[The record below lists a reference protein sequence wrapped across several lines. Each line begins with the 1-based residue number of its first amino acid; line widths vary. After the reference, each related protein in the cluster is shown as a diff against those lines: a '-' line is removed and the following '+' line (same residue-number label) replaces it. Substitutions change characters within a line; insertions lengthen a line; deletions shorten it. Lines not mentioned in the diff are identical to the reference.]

1 MFRSKKGVSLITVLM
16 FMLVT
21 TIAATATFKWLT
33 SENRSSASRML
44 RQEAYQSSVAG
55 IENARAW
62 MSNHPNDVG
71 ALIKQY
77 YDNQKRPIL
86 LNSVLPQLDRNGQS
100 YNVWLTAVN
109 TSSTTYKLKLL
120 SEGNGRN
127 DSKHTEAAI
136 IRVDGLYRIRIPQ
149 SSEKFT
155 FNKAFHGASDG
166 ITGTDTIGSGNING
180 DWEYSNNPVVKGDM
194 IVTGNTK
201 YGGTVH
207 HYGDFYLGGN
217 LTSDGQTIYGTEG
230 LDTSVIYIGGNV
242 TCPSGQPIT
251 VYGDLY
257 VKGDIS
263 ELCKVDVKGNLTIG
277 GHIVRNNDHYI
288 TVGKNWV
295 FTNQNSAPEEQLEIG
310 HDFPNNNTSFSVGRN
325 LYLPYKLK
333 AHCSTGNNCGD
344 SQGKRGFTVGGNVYQ
359 YKNSP
364 FVLETQEENEYGYSY
379 GAYMDGYTRP
389 FNNDWSRPFCSDD
402 HTNCKRGRIFSFNA
416 NSISTDRV
424 QEWKETD
431 NVLKNISDNYWQHI
445 NRINKYGK
453 MINKT
458 TNRIPEPIML
468 KNETAWKAAKANSF
482 CGFGDW
488 FAMDNNFVSKLNM
501 CYVNAKNENKLYND
515 EYLIIEWNNQ
525 EQKDITTKLIGK
537 FVFYVPEAIGQTY
550 LPPTSDGSYV
560 FLYLEK
566 GTKAELLGHLNLD
579 YNYLIYSK
587 DDIQQI
593 NGLHIKGS
601 VVMADGKALKKYQ
614 GGNNL
619 EFNGDVLKSLANAG
633 IIKEN
638 PEYTKLTG
646 EDEVEEGSSSTE
658 NTNVY
663 DTYYIA
669 TASQL
674 ALTLESQYESR
685 EELETSGANAPQ
697 AISPTVLILPRA
709 IYITRNADGKLEDYY
724 NIINLN
730 GANEQKDPSRV
741 NCNPSLNTYGPLYQN
756 NVLISEDVYTCN
768 YQSEN
773 YGDIPFYVVVS
784 GESGK
789 TPKIF
794 MDDDYIEITTSDMKT
809 VSARVSATSPSAQE
823 VSIDISVS
831 KPPDG
836 WTVTPVSGTELTLRE
851 SSDIEK
857 VYTLTFRP
865 NVSTIDLFT
874 VTTTATAPQGQVH
887 FYLRSPMLGC
897 TIAPPSDA
905 TVIMTGYVS
914 VERGSISQYCSKS
927 ENAQI
932 CSEKGYDKKADYLDC
947 DDFVSGEWVRASGT
961 NVTVVTPNNKWS
973 VGTNTAISLKDM
985 HNVPDYCELLL
996 PTENNIISQADQNG
1010 EYTLYA
1016 SLKRKR
1022 YTLTVKTE
1030 NATDSDSKVSVYYG
1044 EDGED
1049 YADGTSS
1056 ICEKNSDGNLVC
1068 DVYAGWY
1075 VKTTYTEGGDDKF
1088 SRWECTGDNCP
1099 NPSSA
1104 GKGANITSRTYE
1116 LQPIS
1121 SDNTITAVF
1130 NDRDKH
1136 CFYED
1141 FTDLTAFCSGNQI
1154 HCINSCE
1161 GGSNYSCSVSGVNAE
1176 WQLMYPNNGNSS
1188 SVPPVIQ
1195 NGYITSNNSAQTG
1208 NSTIILSTKEAGIH
1222 GTMTAMLQTTILEN
1236 RNKSLNSGFIFSS
1249 DATASSFTIL
1259 NIYGDAS
1266 NSKALTARVCEG
1278 TQSTNTVSHINC
1290 NDEVFKNS
1298 NSRTVSINSEDMI
1311 KLEIELTIENK
1322 LKIKATSNNENSSVE
1337 LDISSYMRSRDEHSR
1352 YVGFNVSDPSFRLYD
1367 IGWSSYFFA
1376 DECFENPTISC
1387 SFAANYL
1394 GGRVPLEKNVK
1405 PWVGVSSWFEDN
1417 NCTLTYY
1424 YNGCDNATGNS
1435 TSGCSNGVFNRG
1447 WITSWYD
1454 EHKDG
1459 TFFGATLNSSTYN
1472 FSTDGLHGTTV
1483 VNTYGYT
1490 TYKTTINDAK
1500 VKITCDDE
1508 TSLNGKWT
1516 SCGMFQVGD
1525 IERCA
1530 QNAEILGSSAT
1541 PKYGSAD
1548 VELEIPVG
1556 EGDAILNLRSTTLW
1570 IDISGFTE
1578 GDDKIIL
1585 YLKDQ
1590 NDNLSIPR
1598 EMNSNGLQSF
1608 DVDVMSNLDSFDP
1621 QTVKSIVLK
1630 SSLYPYQ
1637 VNSVMSSC
1645 PYALNINN
1653 CKASY
1658 NGISWRLTSTITNL
1672 EGAAVNGCSVT
1683 GIESMTDVSCPENG
1697 VFAFNEEGLYE
1708 QVNSSGFPV
1717 TREFEIVAKSADG
1730 GEVSCKTEPVTIA
1743 PINITCSVA
1752 EENVVKGAGMP
1763 ALTFSF
1769 EGCPNSTCDYTL
1781 SVENEESVE
1790 GSGTGESSTWTPSI
1804 NVSPALS
1811 SDSYIYYVI
1820 VSGVRKECGTVTVEN
1835 ASEASVSNCQL
1846 EKDGKE
1852 LENYK
1857 FTADVTPAND
1867 GSAWNMQVMV
1877 FDHTGNVVKKEP
1889 KDPKKSTD
1897 PGTQNGTYFE
1907 AHIPTKDLAAGNYSA
1922 QLFLNGETVA
1932 NSGCHISFGI
1942 DAVSS
1947 SSSAT
1952 PVSSSSTPKSSSSKT
1967 TQSSSSVNQSGVH
1980 ATCSFEKAIIR
1991 GASTANFIVSSMKGM
2006 EKDMQ
2011 YGATFTLKS
2020 DYYSNGFWFGKN
2032 ESKTLTLQE
2041 LGKISNPGGTYT
2053 LYTEDDHAICSAEL
2067 ETIEGGLENC
2077 EISKTNVL
2085 VGSQLTISGNY
2096 IGASCN
2102 NAWIDIDGAYV
2113 SGVACNIGAISETFF
2128 ASNDRGTKSYVLH
2141 VNGIPNTTCSFDVTT
2156 GGYTIKQLGG
2166 HDKWN
2171 DWNTVDVACNDS
2183 VYIKVSGDAN
2193 RTVYC
2198 RSDDKKGHI
2207 TIRGAGFGSN
2217 SNASTCNSNGICEDA
2232 TLGLCIAG
2240 ENPCE
2245 RVIYTSCT
2253 ESMIKC
2259 RVE

>member
-86 LNSVLPQLDRNGQS
+86 LNSVLPQMDREGQS

-109 TSSTTYKLKLL
+109 TSSNTYKLKLL

-155 FNKAFHGASDG
+155 FNKAFHGASEG
-166 ITGTDTIGSGNING
+166 ITGNDTIGSGNING
-180 DWEYSNNPVVKGDM
+180 DWAYSNTPVVKGDM
-194 IVTGNTK
+194 IVTGNAT

-217 LTSDGQTIYGTEG
+217 LNNPNGETIYGTEG
-230 LDTSVIYIGGNV
+230 LDTSVIYIGGSI
-242 TCPSGQPIT
+242 TCPDGQPIT
-251 VYGDLY
+251 VHGDLY

-263 ELCKVDVKGNLTIG
+263 NHCKVNVKGNLTVG
-277 GHIVRNNDHYI
+277 GHIVRNNDFNI

-295 FTNQNSAPEEQLEIG
+295 FTNQNSAPEEQLELG
-310 HDFPNNNTSFSVGRN
+310 HDYSNNNTNFSVGRN

-344 SQGKRGFTVGGNVYQ
+344 SEGKRGFTVGGNVYQ
-359 YKNSP
+359 YNNSP
-364 FVLETQEENEYGYSY
+364 FVLETQEGSYYRY

-389 FNNDWSRPFCSDD
+389 FNSRDFCSDD

-416 NSISTDRV
+416 NSISSDRV
-424 QEWKETD
+424 HEWKQTD

-453 MINKT
+453 MIKAS

-468 KNETAWKAAKANSF
+468 KNESAWKAAKANSF
-482 CGFGDW
+482 CGIGDK
-488 FAMDNNFVSKLNM
+488 FAMDNNFVNNLNM
-501 CYVNAKNENKLYND
+501 CYVNAKNQNKLYND
-515 EYLIIEWNNQ
+515 EYLIIEWKYQ
-525 EQKDITTKLIGK
+525 EHKDITQNLVGK
-537 FVFYVPEAIGQTY
+537 FVFDVTTALGNTA
-550 LPPTSDGSYV
+550 LPPTSNGSIV
-560 FLYLEK
+560 FLYLEQ
-566 GTKAELLGHLNLD
+566 GANGQLQGHAGYD
-579 YNYLIYSK
+579 YNYLVYSK
-587 DDIQQI
+587 EDINEI
-593 NGLHIKGS
+593 NGIHFKGS
-601 VVMADGKALKKYQ
+601 VVMADGKTLKKYQ

-619 EFNGDVLKSLANAG
+619 EFDGNVLKSLANAG

-773 YGDIPFYVVVS
+773 YGDIPFYVVVN

-789 TPKIF
+789 TPKIS
-794 MDDDYIEITTSDMKT
+794 MADDYIEITTSDMKT
-809 VSARVSATSPSAQE
+809 VSAQINATSPSAQE

-851 SSDIEK
+851 SSDIEN

-927 ENAQI
+927 ENTQI
-932 CSEKGYDKKADYLDC
+932 CSENGYDKKADYLDC

-1030 NATDSDSKVSVYYG
+1030 NATDNDSKVSVYYG

-1298 NSRTVSINSEDMI
+1298 NSRTVSINSEDVI

-1435 TSGCSNGVFNRG
+1435 TSGCSNRVFNRD

-1645 PYALNINN
+1645 PYALNISN

-1730 GEVSCKTEPVTIA
+1730 GEVSCKTEPVTIE

-1781 SVENEESVE
+1781 SVENEESVA
-1790 GSGTGESSTWTPSI
+1790 GSGSGETSTWTPSL
-1804 NVSPALS
+1804 NVAPALTNG
-1811 SDSYIYYVI
+1811 SYIYYVT

-1835 ASEASVSNCQL
+1835 ASGASVSNCQL

-1907 AHIPTKDLAAGNYSA
+1907 APIPTKDLAAGNYSA

-1932 NSGCHISFGI
+1932 NSSCHISFGI

-1952 PVSSSSTPKSSSSKT
+1952 PVSSSSTPKSSSSKG
-1967 TQSSSSVNQSGVH
+1967 S
-1980 ATCSFEKAIIR
+1980 
-1991 GASTANFIVSSMKGM
+1991 
-2006 EKDMQ
+2006 
-2011 YGATFTLKS
+2011 
-2020 DYYSNGFWFGKN
+2020 SNGVQCAFSANPVTTESQALYFKVTSPIGGFSEKREYKVTGPNGYNAQQWFDPYSQVSVWM
-2032 ESKTLTLQE
+2032 SKDN
-2041 LGKISNPGGTYT
+2041 SVPSAGTYT
-2053 LYTEDDHAICSAEL
+2053 LSVVGGEELCSLEL
-2067 ETIEGGLENC
+2067 KTTNKSIQDCEVSNTKPLTGSKVTFSARYNGGRCYSIWVE
-2077 EISKTNVL
+2077 VPD
-2085 VGSQLTISGNY
+2085 GSSANIPCSL
-2096 IGASCN
+2096 
-2102 NAWIDIDGAYV
+2102 DGV
-2113 SGVACNIGAISETFF
+2113 ISEEFY
-2128 ASNDRGTKSYVLH
+2128 ASNGTGTKNYVLH
-2141 VNGIPNTTCSFDVTT
+2141 VNGDPQASCAVSVTT
-2156 GGYTIKQLGG
+2156 KGSVIKQAGG
-2166 HDKWN
+2166 HEY
-2171 DWNTVDVACNDS
+2171 WNTDVACNDS
-2183 VYIKVSGDAN
+2183 LFISVDDGD
-2193 RTVYC
+2193 RTLVC
-2198 RSDDKKGHI
+2198 KSENSSNV
-2207 TIRGAGFGSN
+2207 TIVGDGFGSA
-2217 SNASTCNSNGICEDA
+2217 SNTCNGNNCSYA
-2232 TLGLCIAG
+2232 QLQLCYSGAG
-2240 ENPCE
+2240 KCE
-2245 RVIYTSCT
+2245 RVVRTSCNG
-2253 ESMIKC
+2253 SLKC
-2259 RVE
+2259 WVP